1 MTVALSMFGTFVVC
15 VKLSAIQEREC
26 LLQQRILFL
35 PSLTLPFLLHISLE
49 KKKER
54 VTWEI
59 PTPRDCNNLF
69 FTFFDSKYVPIKQI
83 YGNPLLLSNPHE
95 GSQTC
100 FFLSILYKYRSTT
113 ALDSVIITSS
123 TLFVFTFLSSPIW
136 ILDYRITAVILKF
149 T

>member
-49 KKKER
+49 KKKET
-54 VTWEI
+54 VTREI

-100 FFLSILYKYRSTT
+100 FFPLYSI
-113 ALDSVIITSS
+113 
-123 TLFVFTFLSSPIW
+123 
-136 ILDYRITAVILKF
+136 
-149 T
+149 